1 MTYLPGRGLWVIKKA
16 HSLGWR
22 PALHLAGRHPNIS
35 LVGACTS

>member
-22 PALHLAGRHPNIS
+22 AALHLAVAPP
-35 LVGACTS
+35 